1 MIGFVVV
8 ALGLSMG
15 INCGYPINPARDFA
29 PRLFTAMIGAAGP
42 PGYGIDVFTG
52 KTGTTDL
59 VRNLNSQR
67 MTTTSGYQ

>member
-42 PGYGIDVFTG
+42 PGYGKEVFTG
-52 KTGTTDL
+52 KFQSNFRHFLIFTP
-59 VRNLNSQR
+59 SA
-67 MTTTSGYQ
+67 

>member
-52 KTGTTDL
+52 K
-59 VRNLNSQR
+59 
-67 MTTTSGYQ
+67 